1 MGARNSPSGSP
12 IARSQSPATA
22 EARITTVGFR
32 VRAAQR
38 RRLMMT
44 VTWSTSDATLGEELF
59 HVGIGQ
65 P

>member
-1 MGARNSPSGSP
+1 
-12 IARSQSPATA
+12 
-22 EARITTVGFR
+22 
-32 VRAAQR
+32 
-38 RRLMMT
+38 MMT